1 MRLCTRARARS
12 VIFRVVLVAGGSRA
26 ALGRQLTVAPRRWG
40 QIWPCP
46 PPRRVRTSAAPSQ
59 RGFQVAQSQYLLH
72 HHHHHCH
79 HRHHHH
85 HHGGSR
91 RISGSRPAAAAAAD
105 HQLANYQGVVRAA
118 GSHRLVLGGG
128 GSGLRVI
135 VVGGH
140 AAAPSIS
147 WGMTMRG
154 LPAFSCAM
162 LCNADVRQHI
172 LQTTGLLLNQQ
183 SQPRAPTVA
192 RCSGLE
198 VSHCRSVVVP
208 ARMEPLFS
216 PASAGTRPALSETLP
231 PNHCGCGCESLA
243 AVHWWYDGR

>member
-1 MRLCTRARARS
+1 MRYQQLLLDDTEPAACTDPLCVTAVTHCYGKVRARVCTSVRARARS

-40 QIWPCP
+40 QIWPCL

-59 RGFQVAQSQYLLH
+59 RGFQVAQSQYLH
-72 HHHHHCH
+72 HHHHYH

-118 GSHRLVLGGG
+118 GSHRLVLDGG

-135 VVGGH
+135 GGGGARRGPVH
-140 AAAPSIS
+140 QLGDDDEGPTGFLMCCRLLRCFAMRMLGSTFYRLPVCCRIS
-147 WGMTMRG
+147 RVS
-154 LPAFSCAM
+154 P
-162 LCNADVRQHI
+162 VR
-172 LQTTGLLLNQQ
+172 
-183 SQPRAPTVA
+183 RV
-192 RCSGLE
+192 
-198 VSHCRSVVVP
+198 
-208 ARMEPLFS
+208 
-216 PASAGTRPALSETLP
+216 
-231 PNHCGCGCESLA
+231 
-243 AVHWWYDGR
+243 